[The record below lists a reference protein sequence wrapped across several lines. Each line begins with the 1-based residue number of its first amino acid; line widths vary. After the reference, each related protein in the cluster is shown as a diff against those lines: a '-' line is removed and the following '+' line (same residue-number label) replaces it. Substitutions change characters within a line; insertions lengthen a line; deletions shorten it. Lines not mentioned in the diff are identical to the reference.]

1 MALSIKWINH
11 IEAWKGSGLKQSDY
25 CKQQALNSN
34 TFSARLSEYHK
45 AHAGPVPA
53 LIPVQIQGK
62 ASGSVVLHHTKGHQL
77 ILPDSI
83 SAAWLAELL
92 RCLD

>member
-1 MALSIKWINH
+1 
-11 IEAWKGSGLKQSDY
+11 
-25 CKQQALNSN
+25 
-34 TFSARLSEYHK
+34 
-45 AHAGPVPA
+45 
-53 LIPVQIQGK
+53 
-62 ASGSVVLHHTKGHQL
+62 VLHHTKGHQL

>member
-1 MALSIKWINH
+1 MALTIKWIHH

-34 TFSARLSEYHK
+34 TFSARLSEYRK
-45 AHAGPVPA
+45 AHADPVPA

-62 ASGSVVLHHTKGHQL
+62 APGSMVLHHTKGHQL

>member
-11 IEAWKGSGLKQSDY
+11 IEVWKGSGLKQSDY

-34 TFSARLSEYHK
+34 TFSARLSEYRN
-45 AHAGPVPA
+45 AHADLEPV

-62 ASGSVVLHHTKGHQL
+62 APSSLVLHHTKGHQL

-92 RCLD
+92 QCLD